1 MLKINIKYYFNIF
14 LNIKHFKNNC
24 YYAAYEND
32 YKLGY
37 NVLLT
42 IKGVK
47 ERKRILFLSKRYGKN
62 TERRFFERERNQWS

>member
-14 LNIKHFKNNC
+14 LNIKYSKNNR
-24 YYAAYEND
+24 YYAYEYD
-32 YKLGY
+32 YKLRN
-37 NVLLT
+37 NVSLT

-47 ERKRILFLSKRYGKN
+47 QRKRILFLSKRYGKN